1 MNAILNS
8 NNYFV
13 KEHVRILKAANQ
25 FDVYAIESREPII
38 HCKEVEMS
46 LITKIF
52 RYTKYK
58 AFTPF
63 SFDVTTVETSE
74 KIMNLK
80 RGYTFFRSVIEVT
93 DENGK
98 LVGYIRRLFRF
109 LKPSFEILDPD
120 FRQLGTIDGDFF
132 AWDFKIKN
140 ADDTEIA
147 VVTKKWGGFGKELFT
162 NADNYAFIIS
172 DIIKQDD
179 KIRMMLLATVISLDM
194 VLKER

>member
-1 MNAILNS
+1 MNSILNK
-8 NNYFV
+8 NHFFV

-25 FDVYAIESREPII
+25 FDVYEIESREPII

-46 LITKIF
+46 LLTKIF

-58 AFTPF
+58 AYTPF
-63 SFDVTTVETSE
+63 SFDVSTVFNQT

-93 DENGK
+93 DENGN

-109 LKPSFEILDPD
+109 FKPSFEILDPE
-120 FRQLGTIDGDFF
+120 FGQLATIDGDFF

-140 ADDTEIA
+140 PNEEEMA

-172 DIIKQDD
+172 DIVKQGD

>member
-1 MNAILNS
+1 MNSILNK
-8 NNYFV
+8 NHFFV

-25 FDVYAIESREPII
+25 FDVYEIESQTPVI

-58 AFTPF
+58 AYTPF
-63 SFDVTTVETSE
+63 SFDVTTIDSQD

-93 DENGK
+93 DEQGN
-98 LVGYIRRLFRF
+98 LVGYIRRLFKF
-109 LKPSFEILDPD
+109 LKPSFEIIDSE
-120 FRQLGTIDGDFF
+120 FRQLATIDGDFF
-132 AWDFKIKN
+132 AWDFKIRN
-140 ADDTEIA
+140 SNQEEIA
-147 VVTKKWGGFGKELFT
+147 VVTKKWGGLGKELFT
-162 NADNYAFIIS
+162 NADNYAFIINENV
-172 DIIKQDD
+172 KQDD
-179 KIRMMLLATVISLDM
+179 KIRMILLATVVSIDM